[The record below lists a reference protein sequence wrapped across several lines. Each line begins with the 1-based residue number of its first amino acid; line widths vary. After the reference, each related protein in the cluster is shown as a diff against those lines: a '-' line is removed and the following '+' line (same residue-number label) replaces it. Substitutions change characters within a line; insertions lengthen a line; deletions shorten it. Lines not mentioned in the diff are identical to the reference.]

1 MSAAVGGE
9 PAAALGRRVPHVR
22 RCAPRGVLVPGD
34 RVRWRG
40 GVYAIA
46 ALEGSLVHL
55 AADADGCEGGVAVL
69 LSVLAA
75 ARDFAVLDASGH
87 ALEQAELPDFALL
100 EGISESASEEALA
113 WHRAVVEV
121 DTGLAPGAARG
132 AVPRPAFDPAM
143 TTLIERYQ
151 AKASEMR
158 AVLGMKVS
166 WQTVQAKRL
175 RYRRHRSVVA
185 LVDGR
190 RVKAVRAHGAT
201 DARVVELLLALVARQ
216 QRRHDPPSDA
226 RHLFG
231 RLRRAVRAAYGE
243 DVKVPAEPTL
253 YKLLGRLGI
262 SARDLG
268 ALRTVRR
275 PGQVGGPPFSVTE
288 AQMPGELVQ
297 IDSTDLDLWVMGDDG
312 RPARVE
318 LTLAVDIA
326 TRSIIAAVLRPKQT
340 RRRSKDGRPQGP
352 RVRGRATKAVDA
364 CELLAQALVPAPMRP
379 EYDEAVHARLSD
391 LPYEQLLA
399 VDDRFAHAAARP
411 VIIPDLV
418 VIDHGTVFA
427 GQVFFDACEYLGVS
441 LRTARRRTGQD
452 KAVVERTFGT
462 VKSKF
467 SQHVNTYTGRD
478 PVRVRRTVDGEQLW
492 TLAELDSMF
501 QQWVALEWQNT
512 AHPELV
518 DPTGPR
524 EAYRP
529 ELTPNQMYAACV
541 EVDGYL
547 PIPLNHDDRLRILPT
562 AWVGVS
568 DQGIRFANRTYDNPE
583 RDPGRGL
590 NPCRGTRSGLTG
602 KRRKGRW
609 EIRYTPNDPSRVWL
623 RDHHRN
629 MWVEAVW
636 VHMHRVGAPFT
647 QYLWDV
653 AVSQYLE
660 RGGSMKDPDAE
671 LMIAEALAELLERA
685 GRGPSTAKRRPG
697 WTPDGY
703 SPPASADPAR
713 EFAPYAGRE
722 PADRS
727 MLPDPALLADPFA
740 PDTPV
745 HAQDAGAAG
754 ERTVPDGAAGA
765 VPSDAALLDDPF
777 ALEDP
782 GLGAGAA
789 DGDASP
795 DWASHAVA
803 PDATLLVWER
813 TPQDGAQPEPQ
824 GESLADRHRRIRAA
838 LGLDASAS
846 GAAPHGAEDGPE
858 KPEDGAGGSSR
869 P

>member
-1 MSAAVGGE
+1 MSTAAGGRPTVAPE
-9 PAAALGRRVPHVR
+9 QRRAPVVR

-40 GVYAIA
+40 AVYAVA
-46 ALEGSLVHL
+46 GLEGSLVHL
-55 AADADGCEGGVAVL
+55 AADTAGSEGGVAVL
-69 LSVLAA
+69 LPVLAA
-75 ARDFAVLDASGH
+75 AQDFAVLDSAGH

-100 EGISESASEEALA
+100 EGIPEAAAQEALA

-132 AVPRPAFDPAM
+132 AVPRPGFDPAT
-143 TTLIERYQ
+143 TTLIQRYR
-151 AKASEMR
+151 AKASEMSS
-158 AVLGMKVS
+158 VLGMRVS

-190 RVKAVRAHGAT
+190 RIKAVRAQGAT
-201 DARVVELLLALVARQ
+201 DARVVEVLLSLVERQ
-216 QRRHDPPSDA
+216 QRRNDPPSDA
-226 RHLFG
+226 RRLFG

-243 DVKVPAEPTL
+243 GVKVPAEPTL

-297 IDSTDLDLWVMGDDG
+297 IDSTDLDLWALGDDG

-340 RRRSKDGRPQGP
+340 RRRRQDGRPQAA
-352 RVRGRATKAVDA
+352 RARGRATKAVDA
-364 CELLAQALVPAPMRP
+364 CELLVQALVPAPMRP
-379 EYDEAVHARLSD
+379 EYQEAVHARLSD
-391 LPYEQLLA
+391 LPYQELLA
-399 VDDRFAHAAARP
+399 VDERFAGAAARP
-411 VIIPDLV
+411 VIIPDLI

-427 GQVFFDACEYLGVS
+427 GQVFFDACAYLGIS

-478 PVRVRRTVDGEQLW
+478 PVRVRRTVDGERLW
-492 TLAELDSMF
+492 TLAELDSLF
-501 QQWVALEWQNT
+501 QQWIALEWQNT
-512 AHPELV
+512 PHPELV

-541 EVDGYL
+541 KVDGYL
-547 PIPLNHDDRLRILPT
+547 PIPLSQDDRLRILPT

-568 DQGIRFANRTYDNPE
+568 NQGIRFANRTYDCPE
-583 RDPGRGL
+583 RDPDKGL
-590 NPCRGTRSGLTG
+590 NPCRRTRSGLNG
-602 KRRKGRW
+602 KRRGRW

-623 RDHHRN
+623 RDHHRSI
-629 MWVEAVW
+629 WVEAPW
-636 VHMHRVGAPFT
+636 VHMDRVGGPFT
-647 QYLWDV
+647 QYLWDI
-653 AVSQYLE
+653 AVSQHLE
-660 RGGSMKDPDAE
+660 RGGSLKDAE
-671 LMIAEALAELLERA
+671 AEQMIADALAELLERA
-685 GRGPSTAKRRPG
+685 GRGPGAADRRPG
-697 WTPDGY
+697 WMPDGY
-703 SPPASADPAR
+703 SPPAPAAPAR
-713 EFAPYAGRE
+713 EFAPYAGRA
-722 PADRS
+722 PVDRS
-727 MLPDPALLADPFA
+727 RLPDPALLDDLFVLNGQGLDPGA
-740 PDTPV
+740 ANAGAGPG
-745 HAQDAGAAG
+745 GAAG
-754 ERTVPDGAAGA
+754 PVAPDRA
-765 VPSDAALLDDPF
+765 PLDDPF
-777 ALEDP
+777 ALDDKGLDP
-782 GLGAGAA
+782 GAIDAGAGTDWEDVPVPPSAA
-789 DGDASP
+789 
-795 DWASHAVA
+795 
-803 PDATLLVWER
+803 LLAWER
-813 TPQDGAQPEPQ
+813 APLRQTRPEKR
-824 GESLADRHRRIRAA
+824 GENLADRHRRIRAG
-838 LGLDASAS
+838 LGRDGSADDGRATRE
-846 GAAPHGAEDGPE
+846 GAKDGPRAAEDGG
-858 KPEDGAGGSSR
+858 DGMSR

>member
-1 MSAAVGGE
+1 MSAAATLE
-9 PAAALGRRVPHVR
+9 RRVPHVLR
-22 RCAPRGVLVPGD
+22 SAPRGFLVPGD
-34 RVRWRG
+34 RVRWHG
-40 GVYAIA
+40 SVHAVA
-46 ALEGSLVHL
+46 ALEGPLVHL
-55 AADADGCEGGVAVL
+55 AADAAGGEGGAAVL
-69 LSVLAA
+69 LAVLAA
-75 ARDFAVLDASGH
+75 TPDFAVLDASGH
-87 ALEQAELPDFALL
+87 VVEQDELPDFALL
-100 EGISESASEEALA
+100 DGIPEAAAQEALA
-113 WHRAVVEV
+113 WHRAVIEV
-121 DTGLAPGAARG
+121 DTGLPPGAARG
-132 AVPRPAFDPAM
+132 AVPRPAFDPAT

-151 AKASEMR
+151 AKAAEMR
-158 AVLGMKVS
+158 AVLGMRVS

-175 RYRRHRSVVA
+175 RYRRHRSAVA

-190 RVKAVRAHGAT
+190 RIKAVRAHRAT
-201 DARVVELLLALVARQ
+201 DARVVELLLALVERQ
-216 QRRHDPPSDA
+216 QRREDPPSDA

-243 DVKVPAEPTL
+243 RVKVPAEPTL

-297 IDSTDLDLWVMGDDG
+297 VDSTDLDLWVMGDDG

-318 LTLAVDIA
+318 LTLAIDVA
-326 TRSIIAAVLRPKQT
+326 TCSIIAAVLRPKQT
-340 RRRSKDGRPQGP
+340 RRKRKDGRPQTP
-352 RVRGRATKAVDA
+352 RAQGRATKAVDA
-364 CELLAQALVPAPMRP
+364 CELLVQALVPVPMRP
-379 EYDEAVHARLSD
+379 EYDEAVHVRLSD

-399 VDDRFAHAAARP
+399 VDERFAHAAARP

-427 GQVFFDACEYLGVS
+427 GRVFFDACEYLGIS
-441 LRTARRRTGQD
+441 LRTARKRTGQD

-478 PVRVRRTVDGEQLW
+478 PVRVRRTVDGERLW

-541 EVDGYL
+541 EVEGYL
-547 PIPLNHDDRLRILPT
+547 PIPLNQEDRLRILPT

-583 RDPGRGL
+583 RDPDKGL
-590 NPCRGTRSGLTG
+590 NPYRGIRSGLTG
-602 KRRKGRW
+602 KRRKGW

-629 MWVEAVW
+629 RWVEAVW
-636 VHMHRVGAPFT
+636 VHLHRVGVPFT

-685 GRGPSTAKRRPG
+685 SRGPSTDDRRPG

-703 SPPASADPAR
+703 SPSPPADPAR

-722 PADRS
+722 PADRA

-754 ERTVPDGAAGA
+754 EGTVPDGAAGA

-777 ALEDP
+777 TLEDP

-789 DGDASP
+789 DGDAGP
-795 DWASHAVA
+795 DWASRAVA
-803 PDATLLVWER
+803 PDAALLVWER
-813 TPQDGAQPEPQ
+813 TPQDGAPPELR

-838 LGLDASAS
+838 LGRDASARD
-846 GAAPHGAEDGPE
+846 GAAPLGAEDGPE
-858 KPEDGAGGSSR
+858 EPEDGADGPSR